1 MDGAEFFDWYVSNKL
16 VQGKS
21 LEVHST
27 ISTFC
32 VSCETERSNY
42 VNVGHYVTTGGMVPL
57 DDVSIDFES
66 SIPAIMNQYNPLKVS
81 EVREPC
87 PNLNCGGG

>member
-1 MDGAEFFDWYVSNKL
+1 M
-16 VQGKS
+16 
-21 LEVHST
+21 
-27 ISTFC
+27 
-32 VSCETERSNY
+32 
-42 VNVGHYVTTGGMVPL
+42 TTGGMVPL

-87 PNLNCGGG
+87 PNLDCGGG